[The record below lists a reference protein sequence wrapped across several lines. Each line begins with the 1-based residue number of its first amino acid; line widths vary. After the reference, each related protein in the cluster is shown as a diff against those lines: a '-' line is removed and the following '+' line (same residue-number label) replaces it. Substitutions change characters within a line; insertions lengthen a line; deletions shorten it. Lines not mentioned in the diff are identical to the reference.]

1 MPTISWFYGIAIRMW
16 FNDHAPPHFH
26 AYEQENEAQVGIADG
41 EIMHGRLSKG
51 AQRLV
56 KQWTEINRDAL
67 MTNWQAAR
75 PGSRKPLER
84 IPGLDTPQ

>member
-1 MPTISWFYGIAIRMW
+1 MPTISSFYGIAIRMW
-16 FNDHAPPHFH
+16 FNDHPPPHFH
-26 AYEQENEAQVGIADG
+26 AHEQDNEAEVRIADG

-56 KQWTEINRDAL
+56 KQWTEINREAL

-84 IPGLDTPQ
+84 IPGLGTPQ